1 MRVNPPTGAP
11 QPLQDGSRQINTIPL
26 PPLLQSPSQT
36 CPGAF
41 CTVPQRVP
49 EGLSPTARGRDHSG
63 THSVFTGFPVFP
75 PWESLSQ
82 LNHLHT
88 GLCQALL
95 SAEAP
100 IRALPG
106 PSTRGAGDLLSSY
119 FSFPRTPGFCSDLLF
134 AGFRSHRFSPG
145 GHTTLVYPITI
156 NSQQSSLVSNHTN
169 KSCLGQT
176 AILSEW
182 ILGSGGG
189 WDTLQAS
196 SQARNSVFT
205 LGHVS

>member
-1 MRVNPPTGAP
+1 MEADRSIPCPPPPTP
-11 QPLQDGSRQINTIPL
+11 YLLQGSSEGPRGTEPHCPWQGPL
-26 PPLLQSPSQT
+26 PE
-36 CPGAF
+36 
-41 CTVPQRVP
+41 VN
-49 EGLSPTARGRDHSG
+49 
-63 THSVFTGFPVFP
+63 THPVFTGFPVFP

-106 PSTRGAGDLLSSY
+106 PSTRGAGDLLSSH
-119 FSFPRTPGFCSDLLF
+119 FSFPKTPGFCSELLF
-134 AGFRSHRFSPG
+134 AGFRSHSFSPG

-169 KSCLGQT
+169 KSCLWQT
-176 AILSEW
+176 GILSKW

-189 WDTLQAS
+189 WDALQAS

-205 LGHVS
+205 LGPVS